1 MKTSIISEVIA
12 KVLATPS
19 DVCDS
24 LMTFFDDGTIIAVIF
39 YWWVL
44 SKENEINDT
53 EEHIYFREQT
63 VN

>member
-39 YWWVL
+39 Y
-44 SKENEINDT
+44 
-53 EEHIYFREQT
+53 
-63 VN
+63 